1 MGPVSPVSLAFF
13 TIDHGTASTAVS
25 LVAPLGGRFR
35 LLASG
40 VAPRGTELEALLED
54 LVLRVE
60 AIEPGLL
67 VAPTDWGDWARLESA
82 TGPARRVL
90 CLAATDEAA
99 ADVQRAFAGGGWEVA
114 GRVTARSLDPLAAM
128 GACLDPGL
136 SALALGSPETE
147 PDRTQRA
154 RLGPLLAAVM
164 GQRPDL
170 PVLLCGSVADWTGLP
185 LDKVAHLPP
194 ADHVGEPIDTALR
207 SALNRLDLPPPHE
220 RWEAAVPMPARVRDL
235 PDGRQT
241 LRQAVAT
248 LATLLDRRIE
258 MVDIGHSAGVR
269 TLAYP
274 TGVVG
279 HLVSADAALVPAEA
293 LDDPRQVDE
302 IARWSSIRSDP
313 LSLSDR
319 LRNLRLSPWRD
330 LAGDGARLRLA
341 ALRAAL
347 ARLDRQWRDPDAKQP
362 APTADML
369 ICAGGAFAA
378 VPPPAAAMA
387 VVDGMRR
394 PGAVTLFH
402 DHARL
407 LGPIGALPDA
417 ADRRRLLVD
426 LLDDALLPLG
436 SAIVTGE
443 VRTGARS
450 AATLRV
456 SSRLQQHDLELAPN
470 ALRLVDLPPG
480 VPARVEVEM
489 RDGQVLGVRAR
500 RIALDVTGGLGGL
513 LVDTREVPLRLPERA
528 ERRRALLE
536 TWERPVWGPDR

>member
-1 MGPVSPVSLAFF
+1 MSPVSLAFF

-25 LVAPLGGRFR
+25 LIAPLDGRFR
-35 LLASG
+35 LLACG
-40 VAPRGTELEALLED
+40 VAPRGADLDALLED

-60 AIEPGLL
+60 AVEPGLL
-67 VAPTDWGDWARLESA
+67 SGPEGWQDWARLESA
-82 TGPARRVL
+82 TRPARRVL
-90 CLAATDEAA
+90 CVAASDDAVTDLHH
-99 ADVQRAFAGGGWEVA
+99 AFAGGGWDVA
-114 GRVTARSLDPLAAM
+114 GRVSGERLDPLATM
-128 GACLDPGL
+128 DACLDPAL
-136 SALALGSPETE
+136 STLAIASPDSEA
-147 PDRTQRA
+147 DRKLRPRIA
-154 RLGPLLAAVM
+154 PLLAAVM

-170 PVLLCGSVADWTGLP
+170 PVLLCGSTTDWTSLP
-185 LDKVAHLPP
+185 PGMLRHLPP
-194 ADHVGEPIDTALR
+194 PDHVGEPIDSSLRTALG
-207 SALNRLDLPPPHE
+207 ALDLPAVDD
-220 RWEAAVPMPARVRDL
+220 RWAAAVAHPAANRDL

-258 MVDIGHSAGVR
+258 AVDIGHSGGVR

-274 TGVVG
+274 SGVVG
-279 HLVSADAALVPAEA
+279 HLVSANAALIPAGA
-293 LDDPRQVDE
+293 LDDLQQVDD
-302 IARWSSIRSDP
+302 IARWSAIRSDP
-313 LSLSDR
+313 FSLSDR

-330 LAGDGARLRLA
+330 IAADGARLRLA
-341 ALRAAL
+341 GLRAAL
-347 ARLDRQWRDPDAKQP
+347 ARLDRQWHDPEVRRT
-362 APTADML
+362 APSADML

-378 VPPPAAAMA
+378 LPPPAAAMA

-417 ADRRRLLVD
+417 GDRRRLLVD

-443 VRTGARS
+443 VRATSRGA
-450 AATLRV
+450 AMLRV
-456 SSRLQQHDLELAPN
+456 TSHLQQHDLELAPN

-489 RDGQVLGVRAR
+489 REGHVLGVRAR
-500 RIALDVTGGLGGL
+500 RIGLDVTGGLGGL
-513 LVDTREVPLRLPERA
+513 LIDTREVPLRLPERA

-536 TWERPVWGPDR
+536 AWERPVWGPDA